1 MKNLTLILFTFLPL
15 IFISCANQLPPPGG
29 EDDRIAP
36 KILSVFPTPGTK
48 NFKGRE
54 VTLRFDE
61 YVDKRSFLESF
72 SIYPEPPGETDIS
85 WSGKEVTIKF
95 GGALSKDRTYVVNL
109 GRDLKDIRGGN
120 ALNTPAIFA
129 FSTGNK
135 IDSGKISGTLI
146 TDNLER
152 SKILLYKIDSQREV
166 DPEMQK
172 AEYVVQPQDNGIFAF
187 AFLPDGKYRI
197 FGLFDDDRNSLYG
210 RDFEKIAIPSGDII
224 LSGGNYVS
232 DVSLVLSELITLPGS
247 IAFLRA
253 LNPDSAEVIYSNI
266 PVDGRKFDAGAKLY
280 FYFRN
285 NPASKQDIVSNFSL
299 TDSAVGKTYKPVFN
313 WLNDSLLE
321 VFTAEKFT
329 IGSTVTAK
337 IDLRQTNN
345 RYYFEQQIKITDKES
360 TSLVSG
366 RLTKKDESDNNVKLM
381 LTGFGGTTGIFRTS
395 TDEAGKFVFKNIPEG
410 TYRLIVFGDEND
422 NELPDNGTFEPF
434 GFSEKLKVYDKE
446 IKVKSGWNVEDIT
459 MEY

>member
-1 MKNLTLILFTFLPL
+1 MKKLILILYTFLPL
-15 IFISCANQLPPPGG
+15 IFVSCANQLPPPGG

-54 VTLRFDE
+54 ITLRFDE

-95 GGALSKDRTYVVNL
+95 GGSLSKDRTYVINL

-120 ALNTPAIFA
+120 ALTTPAIFA

-135 IDSGKISGTLI
+135 IDSGQISGKLV

-152 SKILLYKIDSQREV
+152 SKILLYKIDLQRDV
-166 DPEMQK
+166 NPEKQK
-172 AEYVVQPQDNGIFAF
+172 AEYIVQPQDNGIFAF

-197 FGLFDDDRNSLYG
+197 FGLYDDDRNSLYG
-210 RDFEKIAIPSGDII
+210 KDIEKIALPSGDIVI
-224 LSGGNYVS
+224 SNGNYVS
-232 DVSLVLSELITLPGS
+232 DVSLVLTELVFFPGS
-247 IAFLRA
+247 IPFLKS
-253 LNPDSAEVIYSNI
+253 LNPDSTEVFYSNI
-266 PVDGRKFDAGAKLY
+266 PVDGGNFDAGAKLY
-280 FYFRN
+280 FYFHN

-299 TDSAVGKTYKPVFN
+299 TDSASDKTYKPVFN

-321 VFTAEKFT
+321 VFTTEKFAL
-329 IGSTVTAK
+329 GSKVTVK
-337 IDLRQTNN
+337 IDLRQTNKRN
-345 RYYFEQQIKITDKES
+345 YFEEQIQITDKEA

-366 RLTKKDESDNNVKLM
+366 MLKKKVESDINVKL
-381 LTGFGGTTGIFRTS
+381 LLAGFGGTTGIFRTS
-395 TDEAGKFVFKNIPEG
+395 TDEGGKFVFRNIPEG

-422 NELPDNGTFEPF
+422 NALPDLGTFEPF
-434 GFSEKLKVYDKE
+434 QFSEKLKVYDKE
-446 IKVKSGWNVEDIT
+446 IKVKSGWNVEDVTI
-459 MEY
+459 EY

>member
-1 MKNLTLILFTFLPL
+1 M

-36 KILSVFPTPGTK
+36 KILSVFPTPGTR

-61 YVDKRSFLESF
+61 YVDKRSFIESF

-95 GGALSKDRTYVVNL
+95 GGALSKDRTYVINL

-120 ALNTPAIFA
+120 ALSTPAIFA
-129 FSTGNK
+129 FSTGNR

-166 DPEMQK
+166 NPEKQK
-172 AEYVVQPQDNGIFAF
+172 AEYVVEPQDNGIFAF

-210 RDFEKIAIPSGDII
+210 KDIEKIAIPSSDII

-232 DVSLVLSELITLPGS
+232 DVSLVLSELVTFPGS
-247 IAFLRA
+247 TAFLRA
-253 LNPDSAEVIYSNI
+253 LYPDSAEVIYCNI
-266 PVDGRKFDAGAKLY
+266 PLDGRKFDAGAKLY

-285 NPASKQDIVSNFSL
+285 NPASKQDIVSSFSL
-299 TDSAVGKTYKPVFN
+299 TDSVTGKTYKPVFN

-321 VFTAEKFT
+321 VFSAEKFDLNSKV
-329 IGSTVTAK
+329 IVR
-337 IDLRQTNN
+337 IDLRQTSS
-345 RYYFEQQIKITDKES
+345 RDFFEKQFVITDKEA
-360 TSLVSG
+360 TSVVSG
-366 RLTKKDESDNNVKLM
+366 RLTKKDESDNNVKL
-381 LTGFGGTTGIFRTS
+381 LLAGFGGTTGIFRTS
-395 TDEAGKFVFKNIPEG
+395 ADEEGRFVFKNIPEG
-410 TYRLIVFGDEND
+410 TYRLVVFGDDND
-422 NELPDNGTFEPF
+422 NGLPDYGTFEPF
-434 GFSEKLKVYDKE
+434 RFSEKLNVYDKE
-446 IKVKSGWNVEDIT
+446 IKVKSGWNVEDIAL
-459 MEY
+459 EF

>member
-1 MKNLTLILFTFLPL
+1 LKKLIPILFTFLPL
-15 IFISCANQLPPPGG
+15 IFVSCANQLPPPGG

-61 YVDKRSFLESF
+61 YVDKRSFIESF

-95 GGALSKDRTYVVNL
+95 GGALSKDRTYVINL

-120 ALNTPAIFA
+120 ALTTPAIFA

-135 IDSGKISGTLI
+135 IDSGKISGKLI

-166 DPEMQK
+166 NPEKQK
-172 AEYVVQPQDNGIFAF
+172 AEYVVEPQDNGIFAF

-197 FGLFDDDRNSLYG
+197 FGLYDDDRNSLYG
-210 RDFEKIAIPSGDII
+210 KDIEKIAIPSGDII
-224 LSGGNYVS
+224 LSDGNYVS
-232 DVSLVLSELITLPGS
+232 DVSLVLSELVNYPGS
-247 IAFLRA
+247 SAFLRA

-266 PVDGRKFDAGAKLY
+266 PFDGRKFDAGAKLY

-285 NPASKQDIVSNFSL
+285 NPASKQDVVSNFSL
-299 TDSAVGKTYKPVFN
+299 TDSVTGKTYKPVFN

-321 VFTAEKFT
+321 VFSAEKFDLNSKV
-329 IGSTVTAK
+329 IVR
-337 IDLRQTNN
+337 IDLRQTSS
-345 RYYFEQQIKITDKES
+345 RHFFEKQFVITDKEA
-360 TSLVSG
+360 TSVVSG
-366 RLTKKDESDNNVKLM
+366 RLTKKDESDNNVKL
-381 LTGFGGTTGIFRTS
+381 LLSSFGGTNGIFRTS
-395 TDEAGKFVFKNIPEG
+395 GDEEGRFVFRNIPEG
-410 TYRLIVFGDEND
+410 TYRLIVFDDEND
-422 NELPDNGTFEPF
+422 NGLPDYGTFEPF
-434 GFSEKLKVYDKE
+434 RFSEKLNVYDKE
-446 IKVKSGWNVEDIT
+446 IKVKSGWNVEDVVI
-459 MEY
+459 EY